1 MAAEL
6 ESERLLVR
14 TLQQD
19 DLDDYHGLIY
29 SDEEVCR
36 FYSGDTMSLD
46 EAREHLNYRIL
57 EAQYSDFQRWAIE
70 RKDDGQFIGIAGL
83 EAGPNFWYRFKDDQD
98 PVFNEVEVELS
109 FALGRAYWGKG
120 FATEACSCI
129 IDYAFSELKI
139 PRLLGGFA
147 LENTRSQRLH
157 ERLGFVIELDAD
169 EEGYVVL
176 LENEQVSQ

>member
-14 TLQQD
+14 TLRQD
-19 DLDDYHGLIY
+19 DLSDYHGLVY

-36 FYSGDTMSLD
+36 FYSGEPMSLD
-46 EAREHLNYRIL
+46 EAREHLSYRIL

-70 RKDDGQFIGIAGL
+70 RKKDGQFIGIVGL
-83 EAGPNFWYRFKDDQD
+83 EAGPNFWYRFKND
-98 PVFNEVEVELS
+98 PEPTYNTVEVEMS

-120 FATEACSCI
+120 FATEACACTI
-129 IDYAFSELKI
+129 EYAFSELKI

-147 LENTRSQRLH
+147 LGNTRSQRLH
-157 ERLGFVIELDAD
+157 ERLNFAIELDAD

-176 LENEQVSQ
+176 LENALEE